1 MMLARWNLAQFGND
15 HALDD
20 LLSNA
25 DVNSDGKL
33 EFSEFAKYLVPPDFD
48 HKAAANPLM
57 AQSGTN
63 PQPKYQPI
71 VPRPPPIKRR
81 ATEQELER
89 YRAQISDKIYTKW
102 KMLAGAFRALDED
115 KSGFL
120 SKEEVIEAV
129 GNFNLPIPRHHIVQ
143 LVDEY
148 AIDVDGDG
156 RVDYDEFAKALKRQD
171 YGTAPLLE
179 GDADNIVSFD
189 NHSAEAK
196 PARNL
201 GLLRQDW
208 QRHGQDVLARV
219 QGNVVASRP
228 PPRSP

>member
-1 MMLARWNLAQFGND
+1 
-15 HALDD
+15 
-20 LLSNA
+20 
-25 DVNSDGKL
+25 
-33 EFSEFAKYLVPPDFD
+33 
-48 HKAAANPLM
+48 
-57 AQSGTN
+57 
-63 PQPKYQPI
+63 
-71 VPRPPPIKRR
+71 
-81 ATEQELER
+81 
-89 YRAQISDKIYTKW
+89 
-102 KMLAGAFRALDED
+102 MLAGAFRALDED

-148 AIDVDGDG
+148 AIDVDGDGACSPAALPSRPALGSRPLGASHPRLAPLRVLRPG

-208 QRHGQDVLARV
+208 QRHGQEVLARV

>member
-1 MMLARWNLAQFGND
+1 ML
-15 HALDD
+15 
-20 LLSNA
+20 
-25 DVNSDGKL
+25 
-33 EFSEFAKYLVPPDFD
+33 
-48 HKAAANPLM
+48 
-57 AQSGTN
+57 
-63 PQPKYQPI
+63 
-71 VPRPPPIKRR
+71 RP
-81 ATEQELER
+81 
-89 YRAQISDKIYTKW
+89 
-102 KMLAGAFRALDED
+102 
-115 KSGFL
+115 
-120 SKEEVIEAV
+120 
-129 GNFNLPIPRHHIVQ
+129 
-143 LVDEY
+143 
-148 AIDVDGDG
+148 G
-156 RVDYDEFAKALKRQD
+156 RVDYDEFAKVLKRQD